1 MNTTEQMFA
10 LTVSKT
16 FANECADRELY
27 RYGSSFARIAERYE
41 AGQRKPY
48 KMKFTA
54 EEVAEL
60 KQECE
65 WVVSRDCDWDS
76 YLKTAY
82 RGLLR
87 QIARV
92 TA

>member
-16 FANECADRELY
+16 FANECTDRQLNE
-27 RYGSSFARIAERYE
+27 YGSGFARIVERYE

-54 EEVAEL
+54 EEVAQL
-60 KQECE
+60 KKECE

-76 YLKTAY
+76 YLKASY

-92 TA
+92 VA